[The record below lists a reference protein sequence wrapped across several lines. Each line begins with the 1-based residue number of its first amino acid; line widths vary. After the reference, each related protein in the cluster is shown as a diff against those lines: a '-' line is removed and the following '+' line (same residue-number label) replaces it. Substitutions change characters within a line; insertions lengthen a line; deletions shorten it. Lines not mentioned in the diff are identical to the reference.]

1 MVEPVAYQLFI
12 FSYLNSTQ
20 QHMTIDY
27 SRWFLITEQHNEN
40 CAFIRSSSSA
50 SSINGQYYSYVLAVN
65 AGTKRLSDDWY
76 TAMIL
81 RVWSV
86 VGLVIQQNKPFK
98 ILDEVRWRIL
108 ATRGSVQWRTCLRIT
123 GVVADSEWKIT
134 LGARI
139 YGNIQVGLY
148 QPCVML
154 QIAMEIGLVYQIYL
168 NDKVELGKGFTGSNR
183 PHTRPKIYSHTRRF
197 QV

>member
-1 MVEPVAYQLFI
+1 MVEPVAHQLFI
-12 FSYLNSTQ
+12 FNYLNATQ

-27 SRWFLITEQHNEN
+27 SRWFLNYRT
-40 CAFIRSSSSA
+40 AKRKLRFYPFVKF
-50 SSINGQYYSYVLAVN
+50 GVVLAVN

-86 VGLVIQQNKPFK
+86 VGLVVQQNKPFK

-148 QPCVML
+148 QPCVIL
-154 QIAMEIGLVYQIYL
+154 QIAIEIGLVYQIYL
-168 NDKVELGKGFTGSNR
+168 HDKVELGKGFTGSNR